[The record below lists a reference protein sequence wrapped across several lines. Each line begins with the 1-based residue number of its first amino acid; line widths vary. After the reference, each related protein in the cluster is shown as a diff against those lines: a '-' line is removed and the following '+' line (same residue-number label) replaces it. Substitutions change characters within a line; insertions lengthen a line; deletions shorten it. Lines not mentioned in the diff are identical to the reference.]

1 MFTIDRKLFF
11 VSRFRRIFFFD
22 IHFMMFPTEKFALTE
37 PQQAFFKRLFRK
49 IFIEDWLMKLVA
61 LIITLALW
69 LGVSGLRAP
78 ITTRL
83 SNVVL
88 QPRIS
93 NNMEITNTPVT
104 EVALVVTGDS
114 RKIDQIK
121 PENLIVSFDLTDVE
135 ASDMIVHLTPEN
147 VNVDLPTG
155 VRLEEIQPN
164 KIAIKLETVEEREIP
179 VKAELE
185 GGLPENLE
193 IFSQTVL
200 PAKVRVRGPSSYIKS
215 LDFVPTEKINL
226 ENQQSDF
233 TAKQVSLNVSNPK
246 ATILDTAVDVVFRIG
261 EKRIERIF
269 LVPLKNEIADQKATV
284 ILYGPRSILENINP
298 ESLQVEMIKNETGN
312 DSLQLNLPAEI
323 QEQVEIRKLKIN

>member
-1 MFTIDRKLFF
+1 MLF
-11 VSRFRRIFFFD
+11 
-22 IHFMMFPTEKFALTE
+22 PAEKFGLGE

-93 NNMEITNTPVT
+93 NEMEITNSPVT

-114 RKIDQIK
+114 RKIDQIRR
-121 PENLIVSFDLTDVE
+121 ENLIVSFDLTEVQAGDR
-135 ASDMIVHLTPEN
+135 IVQLTPEN
-147 VNVDLPTG
+147 VNVELPTG

-164 KIAIKLETVEEREIP
+164 KIQVKLENVEEREIP
-179 VKAELE
+179 VKAETE
-185 GGLPENLE
+185 GRVAENFE
-193 IFSQTVL
+193 IYSETVS
-200 PAKVRVRGPSSYIKS
+200 PARVRVRGPSGYIRS

-226 ENQQSDF
+226 ENRREDF
-233 TAKQVSLNVSNPK
+233 SARQIPLNLSNPK
-246 ATILDTAVDVVFRIG
+246 ATILDTAAVDVVFRIG
-261 EKRIERIF
+261 EKRSERLF
-269 LVPLKNEIADQKATV
+269 LVPVAGENENRRATIV
-284 ILYGPRSILENINP
+284 LFGGRTVLENIKTEN
-298 ESLQVEMIKNETGN
+298 LQVQIIKNEAGEE
-312 DSLQLNLPAEI
+312 SPQLIVPAEL
-323 QEQVEIRKLKIN
+323 QGQVEIRKFKVN